1 MPWQLVAKSL
11 SKTPASITSP
21 EPAIAKAKGG
31 GFALRLLKHP
41 VGAVSLFALMI
52 FVIAALAAPPIAPYN
67 PIKQNY
73 GDELLPPSVQY
84 WMGSDE
90 FGRDIFSRVLFGIR
104 LSFTVAI
111 IAAVVGG
118 SIGVVTGMLAGY
130 IGGWLDNILG
140 RIWDTLLA
148 FPGLLLAMGVVV
160 VLGPGEGIA
169 AVAAAII
176 NIPIIGRLARAEV
189 LAQKER
195 EYTQAAVA
203 IGASTWRI
211 LVVHVFPNIFPAIL
225 VQITLTMAH
234 AMLLEAG
241 LSFLGLGAQP
251 PDPSLGTMLR
261 NARAYMREAV
271 WLAIFP
277 GLALTGLL
285 ITLSF
290 LADAIRDI
298 YDPRGK
304 TIRPRT

>member
-1 MPWQLVAKSL
+1 
-11 SKTPASITSP
+11 
-21 EPAIAKAKGG
+21 
-31 GFALRLLKHP
+31 
-41 VGAVSLFALMI
+41 
-52 FVIAALAAPPIAPYN
+52 
-67 PIKQNY
+67 
-73 GDELLPPSVQY
+73 
-84 WMGSDE
+84 
-90 FGRDIFSRVLFGIR
+90 
-104 LSFTVAI
+104 
-111 IAAVVGG
+111 
-118 SIGVVTGMLAGY
+118 MLAGY